1 MACCEYYQ
9 RKVPEI
15 TGRLYLGGVF
25 SKSCGQEI
33 RAQRLRRYLL
43 HGRLRQ
49 FGASDGRR
57 LEFLAE
63 LQHAE
68 ETQHRNKRR
77 QSLQAISLGAHA
89 RWFEPFL
96 IFVRGIDKN
105 HSGVPIKTGIDPHVV
120 TTKGMPD
127 QYIWRERLRFL

>member
-1 MACCEYYQ
+1 MAIRRIGQIFVDLGFISDDQLEILLDEQQQ
-9 RKVPEI
+9 RPHEML
-15 TGRLYLGGVF
+15 GRIAESMGFINDEQL
-25 SKSCGQEI
+25 
-33 RAQRLRRYLL
+33 AQ
-43 HGRLRQ
+43 
-49 FGASDGRR
+49 A
-57 LEFLAE
+57 LAE
-63 LQHAE
+63 QMGM
-68 ETQHRNKRR
+68 
-77 QSLQAISLGAHA
+77 QAISLGAHA